1 MQCYYQ
7 SYFTCDCCNNVIHND
22 NYGGEN
28 QCEQCYVNP
37 DNIDSSDLASYG
49 SEEWRSLKRY
59 GKCSD
64 YLGIEIEL
72 ESKDRNEFS
81 DNIDY
86 LRQFDCYCALE
97 RDGSLTDYGV
107 EIQTTCADL
116 ETHRAKLKELY
127 SGIMARF
134 KSESHTG
141 IHISM
146 DGDTLKS
153 WHKGKIWTF
162 INSSCNEKFVDH
174 IARRRAN
181 GYCSRYTQYR
191 IGKDSRGAVNMQNRN
206 RLELRI
212 FRSTVRYERIIEF
225 LEFADCLRSYVRS
238 GASWSSLGYYDLLT
252 YAVKVKKYPNLVN
265 RIMEFNEE

>member
-1 MQCYYQ
+1 VNCDDYAGDDRC
-7 SYFTCDCCNNVIHND
+7 CDCYISPD
-22 NYGGEN
+22 DD
-28 QCEQCYVNP
+28 CE
-37 DNIDSSDLASYG
+37 LASYG
-49 SEEWRSLKRY
+49 SEEWRSLRKY
-59 GKCSD
+59 GKSSD

-72 ESKDRNEFS
+72 ESKHESEFS

-86 LRQFDCYCALE
+86 LHQFDCYCALE

-116 ETHRAKLKELY
+116 ETHRVKLKELY
-127 SGIMARF
+127 SGIMSRF
-134 KSESHTG
+134 KSESRTG

-146 DGDTLKS
+146 DGDSLKS
-153 WHKGKIWTF
+153 YHKGKIWTF
-162 INSSCNEKFVDH
+162 INASYNEKFIDH

-181 GYCSRYTQYR
+181 GYCSRYTKYR

-225 LEFADCLRSYVRS
+225 LEFSDCLRSYVRS
-238 GASWSSLGYYDLLT
+238 GASWSELGYYDLLT
-252 YAVKVKKYPNLVN
+252 YALKVKKYPSLVA
-265 RIMEFNEE
+265 RIMEFVEQ